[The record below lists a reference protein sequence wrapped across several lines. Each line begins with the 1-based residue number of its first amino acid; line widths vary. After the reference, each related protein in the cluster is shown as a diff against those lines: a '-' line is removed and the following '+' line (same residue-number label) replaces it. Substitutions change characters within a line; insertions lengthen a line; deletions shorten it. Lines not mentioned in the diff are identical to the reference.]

1 MTAITTRA
9 WITPMSA
16 NSSNDEQGFTRD
28 GSFAWVLYD
37 GRAESGDTDDAM
49 VLEAFASRR
58 DLKSN
63 LWHWCGHDG
72 VLAEYDD
79 DGKGNLTNERIIGHL
94 REGKAALLAKCSRV
108 KDNIPALKETP

>member
-49 VLEAFASRR
+49 VLEAFASLR

-108 KDNIPALKETP
+108 KDNIPALKEV

>member
-1 MTAITTRA
+1 
-9 WITPMSA
+9 MSNA
-16 NSSNDEQGFTRD
+16 PLSTEKRL
-28 GSFAWVLYD
+28 FAWVLYD

-63 LWHWCGHDG
+63 LWHWRGHDG

-79 DGKGNLTNERIIGHL
+79 DGKGNLTNERIVGHL
-94 REGKAALLAKCSRV
+94 REGKAALLAKCSRME
-108 KDNIPALKETP
+108 IERL